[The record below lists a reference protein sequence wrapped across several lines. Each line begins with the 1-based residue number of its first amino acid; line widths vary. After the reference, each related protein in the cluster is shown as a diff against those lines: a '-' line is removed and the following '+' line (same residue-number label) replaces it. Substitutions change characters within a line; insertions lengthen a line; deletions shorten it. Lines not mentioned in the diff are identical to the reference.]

1 VAARPGKTSGT
12 RTRGGDRMT
21 DELKEQMDWE
31 HAEAVEGK
39 PHGVVISIRLDPTE
53 AERLRTLASDLH
65 LNMSQVVR
73 RALATFDETA
83 GRSLS
88 PGCTATRSRCGSGSR
103 CTGEKLSLMAQCRN
117 THPVYG
123 QCQLLYGHMEKHG
136 KNVDNAHGA
145 LFPGWLEWFD
155 TDGYEPSETD
165 ATPPHQER
173 PLSQEPDHPDPT

>member
-1 VAARPGKTSGT
+1 MAARPGKTSGT

-123 QCQLLYGHMEKHG
+123 QCKLSLGHHYEKHIG
-136 KNVDNAHGA
+136 SYQVSPGA
-145 LFPGWLEWFD
+145 WKDASWFD
-155 TDGYEPSETD
+155 SDGYEPSETD